1 MESLLK
7 ELIEVIEKNNSF
19 SLMDAINILSVVA
32 AWITIW
38 FLLRERS
45 KQNRPYLQVSF
56 ELIRSNLTC
65 VVLRNTGN
73 VPLSV
78 KELQFDREFIEQL
91 PERDRKG
98 LEHNKIDNLIIFP
111 GKQWIICLGVIVPEI
126 LEKYDKKVLK
136 LDYTYSQLKRKK
148 KYVETSEIDFEQ
160 YGRCLVYIS
169 DIDELRQVDKK
180 IANDIESVR
189 KDIKKIQAVVVKYA
203 NLQDANKKVL
213 IAGYESDDTNI
224 NN

>member
-1 MESLLK
+1 MESLIK
-7 ELIEVIEKNNSF
+7 ELIEVVEKSNYF
-19 SLMDAINILSVVA
+19 SVMDAINILSVVA

-45 KQNRPYLQVSF
+45 EQNRPYLQVTF

-73 VPLSV
+73 VPLSI
-78 KELQFDREFIEQL
+78 KELQFDQEFIEQL

-98 LEHNKIDNLIIFP
+98 LQYNKIDNLIIFP
-111 GKQWIICLGVIVPEI
+111 GKQWIICLGVIIPEI
-126 LEKYDKKVLK
+126 LNKFDKKVLK
-136 LDYTYSQLKRKK
+136 LDYTYSRLKRKK
-148 KYVETSEIDFEQ
+148 KYVETTEIDFEQ

-180 IANDIESVR
+180 IAKDIESVK
-189 KDIKKIQAVVVKYA
+189 KDVRKIQAVVVNYA
-203 NLQDANKKVL
+203 NLQDVNKNTLVE
-213 IAGYESDDTNI
+213 GYDEDDAADI
-224 NN
+224 H

>member
-1 MESLLK
+1 MESLIK
-7 ELIEVIEKNNSF
+7 ELIEAVEKSNSF
-19 SLMDAINILSVVA
+19 SVMDAINILSVVA

-45 KQNRPYLQVSF
+45 EQNRPYLQVTF

-73 VPLSV
+73 VPLSI
-78 KELQFDREFIEQL
+78 KELQFDQEFIEQL

-98 LEHNKIDNLIIFP
+98 LQYNKIDNLIIFP
-111 GKQWIICLGVIVPEI
+111 GKQWIICLGVIIPEI
-126 LEKYDKKVLK
+126 LNKFDKKVLK
-136 LDYTYSQLKRKK
+136 LDYTYSRLERKK
-148 KYVETSEIDFEQ
+148 KYVETTEIDFEQ

-180 IANDIESVR
+180 IAKDIESVK
-189 KDIKKIQAVVVKYA
+189 KDVRKIQAVVVNYA
-203 NLQDANKKVL
+203 NLQDVNKNTLVE
-213 IAGYESDDTNI
+213 GYDEDDAADI
-224 NN
+224 H

>member
-1 MESLLK
+1 
-7 ELIEVIEKNNSF
+7 
-19 SLMDAINILSVVA
+19 MDAINILSVVA

-45 KQNRPYLQVSF
+45 EQNRPYLQISF
-56 ELIRSNLTC
+56 ELIRSNLAC

-78 KELQFDREFIEQL
+78 KELQFDRGFIEQL
-91 PERDRKG
+91 PERDKKG

-111 GKQWIICLGVIVPEI
+111 GKQWIICLGVIIPEI

-136 LDYTYSQLKRKK
+136 LDYTYSRLKRKK

-169 DIDELRQVDKK
+169 DIDELRQVDKR

-189 KDIKKIQAVVVKYA
+189 KDIKKYK
-203 NLQDANKKVL
+203 LL
-213 IAGYESDDTNI
+213 
-224 NN
+224 